1 MEGSALT
8 SHDAQRRRRSSD
20 RQAPEAAAQPCG
32 CGAERLEP
40 LIAGYQRFRAT
51 EWPRERER
59 FELTA
64 EQGQRPHS
72 LVIACSDSRVDPQMI
87 FGAGPGELF
96 VIRNVASLVPPY
108 EKDAAHHGTS
118 AAIEFAV
125 RILGVGR
132 ILVLGHQMC
141 GGIGVLLDEGAA
153 GEFDFAG
160 RWMDLARAAR
170 HAGDGLDSPEARR
183 TACEQAAVRLSL
195 ANLLTFPWLAE
206 AVREGKLSLHGGYF
220 DIQHARLLILGDD
233 DEFVAAEA
241 L

>member
-1 MEGSALT
+1 MK
-8 SHDAQRRRRSSD
+8 
-20 RQAPEAAAQPCG
+20 AQPCG
-32 CGAERLEP
+32 CRAARLEP

-96 VIRNVASLVPPY
+96 VIRNVASLVPPF
-108 EKDAAHHGTS
+108 EQDEAHHGTS

-125 RILGVGR
+125 RILEVGR
-132 ILVLGHQMC
+132 ILVLGHEMC
-141 GGIGVLLDEGAA
+141 GGIGMLLQA
-153 GEFDFAG
+153 GEAGELDFAG
-160 RWMDLARAAR
+160 RWMNLAAAAR
-170 HAGDGLDSPEARR
+170 RAGDGLASPEARR

-195 ANLLTFPWLAE
+195 ANLLTFPWVAE
-206 AVREGKLSLHGGYF
+206 AVRQGKLSLHGGYF
-220 DIQHARLLILGDD
+220 DIHRARLLVLGDH